1 MKFLKRSSRSA
12 AAKGS
17 GGVKGFAQIGS
28 GRLEAFSDGVMAI
41 AITLLSLD
49 IKLPEYSGDLLGDL
63 AALWPTYVGF
73 VLSFMLIGQVWLN
86 HHAVFHIL
94 RAVDQ
99 RVLVFNLLLLL
110 DVVFLPFAT
119 SVLTNSLERGSQAR
133 VGAVFYGGVMVVGG
147 LLFNALWHSAIR
159 NPSNLRHEIPRS
171 VVRRMSLRFA
181 LGPVLYAF
189 ACVLGAIN
197 AWLSIGTYVCLIVF
211 YMMDSMAAPRNGA

>member
-1 MKFLKRSSRSA
+1 MVIFLKRSSKSA
-12 AAKGS
+12 V
-17 GGVKGFAQIGS
+17 VKDDRETNNFPELVS

-41 AITLLSLD
+41 AITLLSLE
-49 IKLPEYSGDLLGDL
+49 IKLPEYHGDLLGDL
-63 AALWPTYVGF
+63 VALWPTYVGF

-94 RAVDQ
+94 RVVDQ
-99 RVLVFNLLLLL
+99 RVLIFNLLLLL

-119 SVLTNSLERGSQAR
+119 SVLTDSLEVGSEAR
-133 VGAVFYGGVMVVGG
+133 VGAVFYGSVMVIGG

-159 NPSNLRHEIPRS
+159 NPNNLKIEISES

-181 LGPVLYAF
+181 LGPFLYIF

-197 AWLSIGTYVCLIVF
+197 AWLSIGAYICLIMF
-211 YMMDSMAAPRNGA
+211 YMMDSMSTSRD

>member
-17 GGVKGFAQIGS
+17 GGAKGFAQIGS

-147 LLFNALWHSAIR
+147 LLFNAL
-159 NPSNLRHEIPRS
+159 
-171 VVRRMSLRFA
+171 
-181 LGPVLYAF
+181 
-189 ACVLGAIN
+189 
-197 AWLSIGTYVCLIVF
+197 
-211 YMMDSMAAPRNGA
+211 